1 MSALL
6 EVKDLYAK
14 VADEDLEI
22 LKGVNLTIN
31 KGEVHAIMGPN
42 GSGKSTL
49 SHVIMGNPRYQVT
62 SGDILFEGQSI
73 LDLSTDER
81 AKLGL
86 FLSFQTPEEVEGIK
100 MRQFLVS
107 SFRNVHKDDKVT
119 LIELN
124 KTITRLSKELDLNND
139 FLDRYINTGF
149 SGGEKKKSEILQMG
163 FLKPKLSILDEI
175 DSGLDIDA
183 LRIVSENINKI
194 KTNDMGILLIT
205 HYQRILNYVIP
216 DYVHIYINGQI
227 VKTGTEELAKEI
239 EENGYS
245 ILEQEMGI
253 TISEEWKNGKR

>member
-6 EVKDLYAK
+6 EIQDLRAK
-14 VADEDLEI
+14 VRDEDVEI

-31 KGEVHAIMGPN
+31 KGEIHALMGPN

-49 SHVIMGNPRYQVT
+49 AHVIMGNPKYQVT

-73 LDLSTDER
+73 IDLSTDER

-86 FLSFQTPEEVEGIK
+86 FMSFQTPEEVEGIK
-100 MRQFLVS
+100 MRQFLIN
-107 SFRNVHKDDKVT
+107 SFRNIHKEDKIT
-119 LIELN
+119 LLELN
-124 KTITRLSKELDLNND
+124 KVISQLSQNLDLNGE
-139 FLDRYINTGF
+139 FLERYINTGF

-183 LRIVSENINKI
+183 LRIVAENINRV
-194 KTNDMGILLIT
+194 KTGNMGVLLIT
-205 HYQRILNYVIP
+205 HYQRILNFVVP
-216 DYVHIYINGQI
+216 DYVHIYIDGKI
-227 VKTGTEELAKEI
+227 VKTGSEELAKEI

-245 ILEQEMGI
+245 TLEQEMGI
-253 TISEEWKNGKR
+253 TISEEWNYG